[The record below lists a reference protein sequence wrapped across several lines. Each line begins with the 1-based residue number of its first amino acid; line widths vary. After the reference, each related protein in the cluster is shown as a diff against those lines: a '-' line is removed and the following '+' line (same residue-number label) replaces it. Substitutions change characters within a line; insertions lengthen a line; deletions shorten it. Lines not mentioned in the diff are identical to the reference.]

1 MLYKKSKQLLEIL
14 KPCGVSE
21 DTFSLEYSD
30 GSIESIDRIY
40 INSKIFE
47 KVTHF
52 SFKYNTVLDIYE
64 NGKTVVK
71 TAITNDRITDYN
83 DPILQSIDRVFT
95 EKKAQR
101 PDFAPLPFKINGES
115 CICKN
120 IYDDL
125 YLELLG
131 DMILICSEID
141 IKINDYIQWQELL
154 LDVIQPIA
162 LRVENGAKG
171 IREICFGKGY

>member
-1 MLYKKSKQLLEIL
+1 MLYKKSKKLLEIL
-14 KPCGVSE
+14 KPCGVLE
-21 DTFSLEYSD
+21 DTISLEYPD
-30 GSIESIDRIY
+30 GSTESFDRIY

-47 KVTHF
+47 QVTHI
-52 SFKYNTVLDIYE
+52 SFQYNTILDIYE

-71 TAITNDRITDYN
+71 TAITNDRIN
-83 DPILQSIDRVFT
+83 DNDDAILYSIDRAFT

-101 PDFAPLPFKINGES
+101 PDFGPLPFKINGES

-141 IKINDYIQWQELL
+141 IRINDYIQWQELL
-154 LDVIQPIA
+154 LDVILPIA
-162 LRVENGAKG
+162 LNVENGAKG
-171 IREICFGKGY
+171 IRQVCFGTVN

>member
-1 MLYKKSKQLLEIL
+1 MLYRKSKRLLEIL
-14 KPCGVSE
+14 KPCGVLE
-21 DTFSLEYSD
+21 DTISLEYSD
-30 GSIESIDRIY
+30 GSVENIDRIY
-40 INSKIFE
+40 ISSIIFE
-47 KVTHF
+47 QVTHF
-52 SFKYNTVLDIYE
+52 HFQYNTILDIYE
-64 NGKTVVK
+64 DGKTVVK

-83 DPILQSIDRVFT
+83 DPILQSIDRAFT

-131 DMILICSEID
+131 DMILICSKID
-141 IKINDYIQWQELL
+141 IWIGDNTEWKGLL
-154 LDVIQPIA
+154 LNIIIPVA

-171 IREICFGKGY
+171 IREICFGADN